1 MRAREFI
8 IEGGK
13 KGNPPKHHH
22 TAQPG
27 GYRFID
33 DATDR
38 FYHLNQIMKAA
49 ACADGSGKPIDMD
62 DESFAG
68 KNNMAY
74 PYSELEHNMLKQAF
88 KTVRANKA
96 EEFIKDHRSMEPDD
110 THKVSPVSSFKGYK
124 KK

>member
-8 IEGGK
+8 VEGGK
-13 KGNPPKHHH
+13 QGNVPDHHH
-22 TAQPG
+22 SAQPG

-49 ACADGSGKPIDMD
+49 ACADGSGKPIHMA

-74 PYSELEHNMLKQAF
+74 PYSELEHKMMKQAF
-88 KTVRANKA
+88 KTVRANNHD
-96 EEFIKDHRSMEPDD
+96 EFIKDHRSMEPND
-110 THKVSPVSSFKGYK
+110 THKVSPVVGFRGFK
-124 KK
+124 